1 MVYPHS
7 DRYNL
12 RTNDSFRSQ
21 LDRRHHRARS
31 PLLRINDLAMIY
43 QFPLDYMQLVC
54 LGVIK
59 KSISLWLDYS
69 FTADDFKNVI
79 VEFVCMLDVFRR
91 KLIVRVDHFLK

>member
-1 MVYPHS
+1 MLLLEV
-7 DRYNL
+7 NL
-12 RTNDSFRSQ
+12 IGFITVRG
-21 LDRRHHRARS
+21 H
-31 PLLRINDLAMIY
+31 LLRINDLAMIY
-43 QFPLDYMQLVC
+43 QFPLDYMHLVC

-91 KLIVRVDHFLK
+91 KLVVRVDHFLK